1 MLWFETFPSL
11 VETERRCNTTFLSV
25 VNGCGAAFALALPL
39 YHCILSYCTSTIG
52 YFMAH
57 PYGALPYG
65 LLHRDILQIAVDHDF
80 SKIMQRFYAWLVVN
94 ANPYS
99 AETYGNPTVD
109 AVSELLKI
117 SRRRL
122 YDTRDAFVDLKLIKQ
137 EAGAHGLKC
146 VVEHL
151 KLARQEIKAQD
162 ALANVKDVKDVKDA
176 IKDALEETTHPYAN
190 MIAGKIPRE
199 FVKIDTELNDG
210 KGIGKY
216 AQRHFW
222 YISLNI
228 APGGHLTR
236 LDEIEDIAEIIGT
249 SSSVTML
256 RSFKM
261 LQKTGLFHVKRPSTI
276 QGQCE
281 PIVAAMEEAAEQ
293 RQKKK
298 EQQAYKFAMITFLQK
313 QEKIY
318 AEKYWQPGQRAP
330 KPDESHVREM
340 KKAFRRY
347 YEETGE
353 FLTEYF

>member
-1 MLWFETFPSL
+1 
-11 VETERRCNTTFLSV
+11 
-25 VNGCGAAFALALPL
+25 
-39 YHCILSYCTSTIG
+39 
-52 YFMAH
+52 MAH
-57 PYGALPYG
+57 PYGTLPYG

-94 ANPYS
+94 ANPFS
-99 AETYGNPTVD
+99 AEIYGNPTVD
-109 AVSELLKI
+109 ETSELLRI

-137 EAGAHGLKC
+137 EVGAHGLKC

-151 KLARQEIKAQD
+151 KLARQEINAQD
-162 ALANVKDVKDVKDA
+162 ALANIEDA
-176 IKDALEETTHPYAN
+176 IQETLHPYAN

-236 LDEIEDIAEIIGT
+236 LDEIEDIGKSIGT
-249 SSSVTML
+249 NSTVTML

-261 LQKTGLFHVKRPSTI
+261 LQKTGLFLVKRPSTI